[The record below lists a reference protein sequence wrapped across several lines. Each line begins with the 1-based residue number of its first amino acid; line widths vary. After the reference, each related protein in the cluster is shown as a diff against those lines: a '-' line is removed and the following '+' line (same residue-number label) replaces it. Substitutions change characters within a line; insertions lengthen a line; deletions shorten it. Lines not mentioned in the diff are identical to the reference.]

1 MRKMPALAI
10 LAVLLLG
17 GCDHAAD
24 GSSRP
29 PRHGRYAGIGVFA
42 AGDLWQKMVLP
53 KQAAVA
59 AQAKTADD
67 EHVIVVVD
75 SDSGEIRECGDLTGY
90 CVSMNPWTRALAP
103 EQRAPVALSAHAAD
117 LAAEAA
123 TNAADTNDPPPRQ
136 H

>member
-1 MRKMPALAI
+1 MRAMPALAI
-10 LAVLLLG
+10 LGVVLLG
-17 GCDHAAD
+17 SCDQGAD

-42 AGDLWQKMVLP
+42 AGDLWQRMVLP
-53 KQAAVA
+53 KQAGGA
-59 AQAKTADD
+59 ALAKTADD

-103 EQRAPVALSAHAAD
+103 EQKTPVALSAHAAD
-117 LAAEAA
+117 LAAAAAEAA
-123 TNAADTNDPPPRQ
+123 ANVERPRPR
-136 H
+136 HR